1 MRLGAVLLLLATL
14 MQPAQAGSAWVS
26 GKVGFL
32 SEWELSAEVNE
43 NATTGRKD
51 FSGPLTIKHIGLC
64 AVGRTVEM
72 SGEIR
77 YRITGWLK
85 PRMQATLVIEG
96 VKCDFDGA
104 LSETYDGVIS
114 CPPWRNVPVS
124 LSVKAAE

>member
-1 MRLGAVLLLLATL
+1 MRIGAVLLLLATL

-51 FSGPLTIKHIGLC
+51 FSGPLTIKHVGLC

-72 SGEIR
+72 SGENPLPHHR
-77 YRITGWLK
+77 L
-85 PRMQATLVIEG
+85 
-96 VKCDFDGA
+96 D
-104 LSETYDGVIS
+104 
-114 CPPWRNVPVS
+114 
-124 LSVKAAE
+124 KAADAGDVGDRGRQVRFRRRVVGDL